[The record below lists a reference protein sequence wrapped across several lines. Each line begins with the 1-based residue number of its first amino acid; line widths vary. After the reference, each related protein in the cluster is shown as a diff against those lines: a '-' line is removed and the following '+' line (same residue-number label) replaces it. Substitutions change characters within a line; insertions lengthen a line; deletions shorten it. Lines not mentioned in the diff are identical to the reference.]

1 MRIGGQDE
9 DILLPRFRDDQG
21 NEAHTGRQVQDVEEK
36 ETEKK
41 GVGLVLRAKK

>member
-9 DILLPRFRDDQG
+9 HILLSRFWEDQG
-21 NEAHTGRQVQDVEEK
+21 NEAHSGRQIQDVEEK
-36 ETEKK
+36 KTEKK